1 MSEIKALLVL
11 AIYVIPFIVIGIVA
25 KRWFAR
31 KDVGLSDVQAE
42 ADPNRA
48 RRPRFLL
55 GIWRNEGRD

>member
-1 MSEIKALLVL
+1 VSEIEALLVL

-25 KRWFAR
+25 KCWFAR

-42 ADPNRA
+42 GDPNRA

-55 GIWRNEGRD
+55 GIWRDEGRD